1 MKFNKKIFLILL
13 PFLIVGCSFGEHS
26 DLKEWMTKQEK
37 ELKGKIEK
45 LPPVKVYEPTQFS
58 ANTDPFSRIAK
69 VSTLDIF
76 KNKYAP
82 DFNRPKEELE
92 QFDLSTLRMV
102 GTVQKD
108 NNIYAMIKDSNKNL
122 YYVKKG
128 NYMGLNYGKVISL
141 NEGEIILEERFKDYD
156 KWEKRETKIFLFEGM
171 DKR

>member
-1 MKFNKKIFLILL
+1 M
-13 PFLIVGCSFGEHS
+13 SQ
-26 DLKEWMTKQEK
+26 QEK

-45 LPPVKVYEPTQFS
+45 LPPVKVYEPTQFT
-58 ANTDPFSRIAK
+58 ANSDPFSRVGK

-102 GTVQKD
+102 GSVNKD
-108 NNIYAMIKDSNKNL
+108 NITYAIIRDNNKNS

-128 NYMGLNYGKVISL
+128 NYMGLNYGKIITL

-156 KWEKRETKIFLFEGM
+156 KWEKRETKIFLFEGI
-171 DKR
+171 DKK

>member
-1 MKFNKKIFLILL
+1 MKKLILVL
-13 PFLIVGCSFGEHS
+13 LLSSLTVGCSFSEHS
-26 DLKEWMTKQEK
+26 DLKEWMSQQEK

-45 LPPVKVYEPTQFS
+45 LPPVKVYEPTQFT
-58 ANTDPFSRIAK
+58 ANSDPFSRVGK

-102 GTVQKD
+102 GSVNKD
-108 NNIYAMIKDSNKNL
+108 NITYAIIRDNNKNS

-128 NYMGLNYGKVISL
+128 NYMGLNYGKIITL

-156 KWEKRETKIFLFEGM
+156 KWEKRETKIFLFEGI
-171 DKR
+171 DKK

>member
-1 MKFNKKIFLILL
+1 MNRLILVL
-13 PFLIVGCSFGEHS
+13 LFPMLTVGCSFGEHA
-26 DLKEWMTKQEK
+26 DLKDWMGKQEK

-45 LPPVKVYEPTQFS
+45 LPQVKVFEPTQFT
-58 ANTDPFSRIAK
+58 ANSDPFSRIGK

-82 DFNRPKEELE
+82 DLNRQKEELE

-102 GTVQKD
+102 GSVKKD
-108 NNIYAMIKDSNKNL
+108 NIIHAMIKDNNKNL

-128 NYMGLNYGKVISL
+128 NYMGLNYGKIVSL

-156 KWEKRETKIFLFEGM
+156 KWEKRETKIFLFEGV
-171 DKR
+171 DKK